1 MRKRLLSLCLM
12 AVMTVMSTSAW
23 ALDQK
28 DGVYQIGSLEDYLA
42 FAQLVN
48 TDPDEGGNPAA
59 NAELIADIDLGSN
72 GTMIGTLAPYYFRG
86 TFDGKGHTIKA
97 DFYPTE
103 DYCALFRRLQN
114 TAEVRNLRTN
124 VTITTASKYGAGIA
138 AYAQGAHIHNCYVE
152 TKINSSVV
160 GDATHAGVVAIADR
174 AVFVENCFVK
184 FNVQGVATTNC
195 GGILGW
201 LDNWA
206 SVQNCLVINE
216 TNMSSVGGCGT
227 ISRNE
232 GNLKGVDLGK
242 YANGER
248 PEGASYTNFATSLW
262 DNDKFAVIVNGAT
275 LSDGSVCYRLNHDQS
290 KITWTQD
297 LEKDPYPLPAPFG
310 SGKQVYASAET
321 DCHGNVAEETE
332 IAYSNTASSVTC
344 EKHEYDVYGVCPK
357 CGHYDL
363 ASCPRNDKTHKIEIT
378 SQDDFMK
385 AEGFNRVSRG
395 TFYDMLLMNDVTLTM
410 NGAHI
415 FNNDNWYGGTFEGQN
430 HAITINFT
438 NAPEAASLFPQL
450 QGTVKNLIM
459 HGTISGAAK
468 YYGSVSGHTQGG
480 STVIENVY
488 SDIMISSTYGGDATL
503 GGIVGVVEN
512 NVTFNNVIYAGTISG
527 ADGTVNVGGFCGWS
541 SGRSYINNCAFIGD
555 FSNVGGETYTFSRR
569 PDTVTPVNSYY
580 VNGKDINP
588 GSLKA
593 EAADV
598 ASGRLAYLLNG
609 SEQGGTRF
617 YQNLSGEVDPTPMP
631 IAEGHAKVYAYAP
644 SFSCDGTPLGTITYT
659 NDGGDIN
666 IPDHSY
672 DHGFCTE
679 CGNID
684 EHYLTPDEN
693 NWFSISTGNDLSWW
707 SNYAAKVDLGCSA
720 RLTADITMSDQ
731 DNERYMNIGTE
742 NKPFYGNF
750 DGQFH
755 RISNLRINIDQIGV
769 GLISVMNSEPK
780 KPGSDDEARAKD
792 PIFVR
797 DVIIDNTSS
806 ITGRGYVGIIGM
818 TAPWGGNILVQNVG
832 MEGDVTAISSA
843 NAGGVLGCVMSS
855 SCKITIDNSFMSGNV
870 YGVNENGSFSG
881 WLGSYATV
889 SNCYASGTVEHP
901 QSDDD
906 NSDRYFARYSTATI
920 TNCFARYG
928 GELSQDGKVVVAKV
942 SDEDVVSGAL
952 AFRANGNTSVNP
964 KWYQNINDQSD
975 EHPVPVPTHGVV
987 FKLLNGYMSVAN
999 EGELQE
1005 LTERV
1010 LSEATDYADVTMA
1023 EKALLEKYTSSAE
1036 ALGSLE
1042 TVEEVAKAYETVLKD
1057 RDAAVASA
1065 GQYENFVKEMTKVQE
1080 YLQGHMDFEGEE
1092 RDILEAY
1099 FESTDEPGDVYPMG
1113 GYLYI
1118 IEEMQA
1124 TGAELDAEIT
1134 RVNEALQEAVRNGYV
1149 PGTEVTNLM
1158 TNADFLLGTEGW
1170 NNPSGVAVKIC
1181 DFEGK
1186 KIAGAERWDGEVPG
1200 MYQTVEGMKPGYY
1213 KVEITGAVR
1222 PANDRYGLN
1231 YNATFDVNGTANYF
1245 MADIEEPINVND
1257 TIDGV
1262 NCNLHGGTNDLA
1274 IYEDGYS
1281 TDAET
1286 GGDPIG
1292 YVMQGQLSVACVINA
1307 DVRYKN
1313 YTLAQVGE
1321 DGKLTFTIRQD
1332 KSIKNSDWLGFGN
1345 IRLTYCGDA
1354 ESEVTTEALDDVMSS
1369 YVNRATTILDKY
1381 VPEFEAYGKA
1391 PSFPAALRTALDGAL
1406 AEAGNATTNEEKIA
1420 LVQRFSDIFKE
1431 ILDAKKAY
1439 AYMMYMAEVAVD
1451 AAGKLGTDVGQGE
1464 YDKIVDAMVAVSNG
1478 YMEGTYS
1485 REEAENLDMM
1495 LADPVI
1501 APYIPAKEDGVLQI
1515 GNIKQMAYYSSYLAM
1530 VDKYA
1535 KADLVADIKGFTTP
1549 MMIQDFNG
1557 VLDGKFHSIEVDIVK
1572 EDGTDNAA
1580 IFHNID
1586 GTVKNLIVLGN
1597 ITTNGKY
1604 AAGVAAHG
1612 WASARIERVTSSV
1625 HISSSLVG
1633 DGTHAGI
1640 LGVAENAGGVITDC
1654 VFNGIMEGSETSNCG
1669 GFIGWCSATV
1679 TIQNSLQIANITVG
1693 TNDSYTWARNP
1704 DNLTLTNSYY
1714 LTPFATPS
1722 GTQTSEEKMK
1732 SGELCYLL
1740 NGKQSDEP
1748 VWFQT
1753 LGTEAVPHV
1762 TPGATVY
1769 YYGGEYINEKPQI
1782 ELNAYASSVNVSS
1795 DAEKVVV
1802 TYQLNAPA
1810 KEGEIRFYNGTD
1822 IVYTETLTS
1831 GNLTTG
1837 VHQVTVAN
1845 TSLPAAGTTL
1855 TFDVKVTGFGSKD
1868 PARVGETYKV
1878 YRPYGMAVMND
1889 TESRAFGTIYMVES
1903 EADATAY
1910 GEGTS
1915 STGFVSDTK
1924 RSALYAF
1931 TPTFEQILA
1940 ADGTPGFKGGIED
1953 GQRVVVSNSYPNAD
1967 YKNVRCSQDGRL
1979 FVSRIS
1985 GMTASPIYEV
1995 NPIDLN
2001 EAWSPIFTGGTK
2013 DETTGI
2019 TYVGEEEQ
2027 ARPNVSFDIAG
2038 KGENLQ
2044 LLTLGMAR
2052 SDGGF
2057 NYTDYKANI
2066 YALGTAKEWAQAA
2079 NYTFEPLTGQYTI
2092 APMPVNVLSDQRGG
2106 AWYIQYRSKPSA
2118 IQPAIKHYNAEGV
2131 EDYSDISTNLEFGGC
2146 AISADGTRLALARG
2160 GQIAVYETDYQ
2171 PLPNGLINVNP
2182 VLSFNH
2188 KESQVSA
2195 MAFDYAGNLMVAA
2208 RGSQA
2213 IARYVIPRADNVVVT
2228 PARKECT
2235 FKVGETMTGVEQ
2247 IETETGDQK
2256 IFNLQGIQLNRAQKG
2271 VNIINGRKVM
2281 VK

>member
-1 MRKRLLSLCLM
+1 MRKRLLRLCLM
-12 AVMTVMSTSAW
+12 TVMTVMSTSVW
-23 ALDQK
+23 ALDLK
-28 DGVYQIGSLEDYLA
+28 DDVYQIGSLEDYLA

-48 TDPDEGGNPAA
+48 TDPEEGGNPAA
-59 NAELIADIDLGSN
+59 NAELTADIDLGSN
-72 GTMIGTLAPYYFRG
+72 GTMIGTLAPYYYRG

-103 DYCALFRRLQN
+103 NSCALFRRLQN

-138 AYAQGAHIHNCYVE
+138 AYAQGAYIHNCYVE

-160 GDATHAGVVAIADR
+160 GDATHAGVVAIAER
-174 AVFVENCFVK
+174 AVFVADCFVK

-227 ISRNE
+227 ISRND
-232 GNLKGVDLGK
+232 GNLKGVDLEK

-262 DNDKFAVIVNGAT
+262 DNDKYAVIVNDAT
-275 LSDGSVCYRLNHDQS
+275 LSSGSVCYRLNHDQS
-290 KITWTQD
+290 NVTWTQD
-297 LEKDPYPLPAPFG
+297 LESDPYPLPAPFG

-332 IAYSNTASSVTC
+332 IAYSNTSSGVTC
-344 EKHEYDVYGVCPK
+344 VKHEYDAYGVCPK
-357 CGHYDL
+357 CGLYDL
-363 ASCPRNDKTHKIEIT
+363 ASCPRNDKTHKIEVT

-385 AEGFNRVSRG
+385 VEGFNRVSRG
-395 TFYDMLLMNDVTLTM
+395 TFYDMQLMNDVTLTM
-410 NGAHI
+410 DGAHI
-415 FNNDNWYGGTFEGQN
+415 FNNDNWYGGTFDGQN
-430 HAITINFT
+430 HVITINYT
-438 NAPEAASLFPQL
+438 NAPEAASLFPRL
-450 QGTVKNLIM
+450 QGTVKNVIL
-459 HGTISGAAK
+459 HGTISGGAK
-468 YYGSVSGHTQGG
+468 YYGSVSGHTHGG

-488 SDIMISSTYGGDATL
+488 SDIMISSTFGGDATL
-503 GGIVGVVEN
+503 GGMVGVIEAN
-512 NVTFNNVIYAGTISG
+512 TTFNNVIYAGTISG
-527 ADGTVNVGGFCGWS
+527 AEGTINGGGFCGWS
-541 SGRSYINNCAFIGD
+541 SGRSYINNCAFVGD
-555 FSNVGGETYTFSRR
+555 IQIGGEAYTFSRD
-569 PDTVTPVNSYY
+569 PNVVTPVNSYY
-580 VNGKDINP
+580 VKGKDINP
-588 GSLKA
+588 GSLKV

-617 YQNLSGEVDPTPMP
+617 YQNLSGEVDATPMP
-631 IAEGHAKVYAYAP
+631 FAEGHAKVYAVAP
-644 SFSCDGTPLGTITYT
+644 SYSCDGTPQGTVTYS
-659 NDGGDIN
+659 NDASGVN
-666 IPDHSY
+666 IPDHSF
-672 DHGFCTE
+672 DHGFCTV

-693 NWFSISTGNDLSWW
+693 NWFSVGTGNELAWW
-707 SNYAAKVDLGCSA
+707 SNYAAKNDLGCSV
-720 RLTADITMSDQ
+720 RLTADITMNDE

-755 RISNLRINIDQIGV
+755 RISNLKINLDQIGV

-797 DVIIDNTSS
+797 DVIIDATSS

-832 MEGDVTAISSA
+832 MEGDVTAVSSA

-855 SCKITIDNSFMSGNV
+855 SCKITIDNSFMSGDV
-870 YGVNENGSFSG
+870 YGVTENGSFSG

-889 SNCYASGTVEHP
+889 SNCYAIGTVENP
-901 QSDDD
+901 QDG
-906 NSDRYFARYSTATI
+906 RYFARFGTATI
-920 TNCFARYG
+920 TNCFARNG
-928 GELSQDGKVVVAKV
+928 TQDGVAQV
-942 SDEDVVSGAL
+942 SDEDVVNGAL
-952 AFRANGNTSVNP
+952 AFRANGNTSVSP
-964 KWYQNINDQSD
+964 KWYQNVNDQSD
-975 EHPVPVPTHGVV
+975 EHPVPIPTHGVV

-1005 LTERV
+1005 LTETV
-1010 LSEATDYADVTMA
+1010 LSEATEYADEAMA
-1023 EKALLEKYTSSAE
+1023 EKALLDKYTGSAE
-1036 ALGSLE
+1036 ALGDLE

-1065 GQYENFVKEMTKVQE
+1065 VKYENFVKEMAKVQE
-1080 YLQGHMDFEGEE
+1080 YLQAHSDFEGED
-1092 RDILEAY
+1092 RDLLEAY
-1099 FESTDEPGDVYPMG
+1099 FDSDDEPGDVYPLG

-1118 IEEMQA
+1118 IEEMNP
-1124 TGAELDAEIT
+1124 TGEELDAEIV

-1170 NNPSGVAVKIC
+1170 NDPSGVAVLVC

-1186 KIAGAERWDGEVPG
+1186 KIAGAERWAGEVPG

-1231 YNATFDVNGTANYF
+1231 YNAIFDVNGTANYF
-1245 MADIEEPINVND
+1245 MADIEDPISVD
-1257 TIDGV
+1257 DAIDGV
-1262 NCNLHGGTNDLA
+1262 NCNLTGGTNDFA

-1281 TDAET
+1281 TDDLS
-1286 GGDPIG
+1286 GGDPVG
-1292 YVMQGQLSVACVINA
+1292 YVMQGQRSVACVINA

-1332 KSIKNSDWLGFGN
+1332 KSIKNNDWFGFGN

-1354 ESEVTTEALDDVMSS
+1354 ESEVTANALADVMNG
-1369 YVNRATTILDKY
+1369 YVNRATTLLQEY
-1381 VPEFEAYGKA
+1381 VPDFESYGKA
-1391 PSFPAALRTALDGAL
+1391 PSFPETLRTALEGVL
-1406 AEAGNATTNEEKIA
+1406 AEANSATTNEEMIA
-1420 LVQRFSDIFKE
+1420 LVQRFSEIFKE
-1431 ILDAKKAY
+1431 ILEAKKAY
-1439 AYMMYMAEVAVD
+1439 ANMMYMAEVTLDAV
-1451 AAGKLGTDVGQGE
+1451 GKLGTDVNQDE
-1464 YDKIVDAMVAVSNG
+1464 YDMILDAMIAIQNA
-1478 YMEGTYS
+1478 YMDGAYS
-1485 REEAENLDMM
+1485 REEAENLEM
-1495 LADPVI
+1495 LVSDPVI
-1501 APYIPAKEDGVLQI
+1501 APYIPAMEDGVMQI
-1515 GNIKQMAYYSSYLAM
+1515 GNIKQMAYFSSYLAM

-1535 KADLVADIKGFTTP
+1535 KADLVDDIKGFTAP
-1549 MMIQDFNG
+1549 MMINDFNG

-1572 EDGTDNAA
+1572 EDGSDNAA
-1580 IFHNID
+1580 IFHNVD

-1640 LGVAENAGGVITDC
+1640 LGVAESAGGVISDC

-1693 TNDSYTWARNP
+1693 TTDSYTWARNP
-1704 DNLTLTNSYY
+1704 GNLTLTNSYY
-1714 LTPFATPS
+1714 LTPFATAS

-1740 NGKQSDEP
+1740 NGKQSDDP
-1748 VWFQT
+1748 VWFQA
-1753 LGTEAVPHV
+1753 LGTEDVPHV

-1782 ELNAYASSVNVSS
+1782 ELNSYASSVNVSS

-1802 TYQLNAPA
+1802 TYLLNAPA

-1822 IVYTETLTS
+1822 VVYTETLAS
-1831 GNLTTG
+1831 ADLTTG
-1837 VHQVTVAN
+1837 VHEVTVSN

-1855 TFDVKVTGFGSKD
+1855 TFDVKVTGFGSKE
-1868 PARVGETYKV
+1868 PARVGDTYKAWD
-1878 YRPYGMAVMND
+1878 PSGMAVMND

-1903 EADATAY
+1903 DANEAGY
-1910 GEGTS
+1910 GTGTS
-1915 STGFVSDTK
+1915 STGYVSDTK
-1924 RSALYAF
+1924 RSAVYAF

-1940 ADGTPGFKGGIED
+1940 ADGTPGFKGGIEN
-1953 GQRVVVSNSYPNAD
+1953 GNRVIVSDSYPNID
-1967 YKNVRCSQDGRL
+1967 FKNVRCSQDGRL
-1979 FVSRIS
+1979 FVSRLS
-1985 GMTASPIYEV
+1985 GMTESPIFEA
-1995 NPIDLN
+1995 NPVDLN
-2001 EAWSPIFTGGTK
+2001 EAWTPVFTGGTK
-2013 DETTGI
+2013 DEATGI
-2019 TYVGEEEQ
+2019 TYVGDEEQ

-2038 KGENLQ
+2038 KGENLS

-2057 NYTDYKANI
+2057 NYSDYKANI

-2079 NYTFEPLTGQYTI
+2079 NFTFEPLTGQYTI
-2092 APMPVNVLSDQRGG
+2092 APKPVNVLSDQHGG
-2106 AWYIQYRSKPSA
+2106 AWYIQYRSNPSA
-2118 IQPAIKHYNAEGV
+2118 LQPAIKHYNAEGV
-2131 EDYSDISTNLEFGGC
+2131 EDYSDVSTALGNGGC

-2160 GQIAVYETDYQ
+2160 TMIAVYETDYQ

-2182 VLSFNH
+2182 ILSFTH
-2188 KESQVSA
+2188 KESGISA
-2195 MAFDYAGNLMVAA
+2195 MAFDYAGNLIVAA
-2208 RGSQA
+2208 NGSETV
-2213 IARYVIPRADNVVVT
+2213 ARYVIPRADNVVVT

-2247 IETETGDQK
+2247 IETVTGDQT
-2256 IFNLQGIQLNRAQKG
+2256 IYNLQGVQLNKAQKG